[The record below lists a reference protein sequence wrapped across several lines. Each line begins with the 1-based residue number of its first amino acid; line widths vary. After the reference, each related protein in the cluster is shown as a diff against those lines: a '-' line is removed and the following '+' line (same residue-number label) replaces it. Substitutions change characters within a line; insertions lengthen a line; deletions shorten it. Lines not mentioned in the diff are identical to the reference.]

1 MIAYIKQYILSKIQS
16 IFGKV
21 NIKQVLTSLEPDPK
35 PEVTKPKKS
44 TTSRKK
50 SSL

>member
-1 MIAYIKQYILSKIQS
+1 MIAYLKQYIIKKIQS
-16 IFGKV
+16 IFGKE
-21 NIKQVLTSLEPDPK
+21 NIKQVLTSLEADPK

-44 TTSRKK
+44 SSSRKK

>member
-1 MIAYIKQYILSKIQS
+1 MIAYIKQYIIKKIQS

-21 NIKQVLTSLEPDPK
+21 NIKQVLTSLDSAPK

-44 TTSRKK
+44 TSSRKK

>member
-1 MIAYIKQYILSKIQS
+1 MIAYIKKYIVSKIQS
-16 IFGKV
+16 IFGKE
-21 NIKQVLTSLEPDPK
+21 NIKQVLTSLEADPK

-44 TTSRKK
+44 TSSRKK

>member
-1 MIAYIKQYILSKIQS
+1 MIAYLKQYIIKKIQS

-21 NIKQVLTSLEPDPK
+21 NIKQVLTSLEADPK

-44 TTSRKK
+44 STSRKK

>member
-1 MIAYIKQYILSKIQS
+1 MIAYLKQYIIKKIQS
-16 IFGKV
+16 IFGKE
-21 NIKQVLTSLEPDPK
+21 NIKQVLTSLEADPK

-44 TTSRKK
+44 STSRKK